1 MTNLVLN
8 TNILVEPCGCV
19 MLSIKISVCNFVQK
33 EEMLCGGSHDG
44 ARIRARIIIY
54 YLGRAILG
62 RAIWGIVVRLIGHIA
77 FVTGAPFRA

>member
-1 MTNLVLN
+1 
-8 TNILVEPCGCV
+8 
-19 MLSIKISVCNFVQK
+19 
-33 EEMLCGGSHDG
+33 MLCGGSHDG
-44 ARIRARIIIY
+44 AIRIRARIIIY